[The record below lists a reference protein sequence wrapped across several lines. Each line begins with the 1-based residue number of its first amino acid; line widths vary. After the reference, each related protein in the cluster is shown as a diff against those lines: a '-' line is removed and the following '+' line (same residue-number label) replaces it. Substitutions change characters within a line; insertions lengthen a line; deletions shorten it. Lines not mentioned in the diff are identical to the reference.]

1 MPKPKASEF
10 QGETLKVA
18 TWNLLCSDVDLRERM
33 EEAAAH
39 VLDADIVLVQESRQ
53 DEGNVPS
60 SAQVLADQIGMKVA
74 SPTNSPS
81 RRPGES
87 HYRYGTAI
95 LTKLPIIE
103 EGTVDLRGCNGWQ
116 DYASIAWL
124 TAPSGRRI
132 LAVSAHLEWGGDKEN
147 IRLAQAIAIENEVRV
162 RLAEHARTTSV
173 TPIALLGMDANAL
186 PESDTIRYITG
197 LGAGIGF
204 GGAQWVDMWAASGQG
219 SGHTSVVSGN
229 PYAVSTAISVGITRP
244 EMVPDRR
251 IDYLLARGWVYGRP
265 GHPLDV
271 EVRGQSSMLG
281 KVVASDH
288 RAVVATIWDPPIE
301 AE

>member
-10 QGETLKVA
+10 HGETLKVA

-33 EEAAAH
+33 EEAASH
-39 VLDADIVLVQESRQ
+39 VLDADILLVQESRQ
-53 DEGNVPS
+53 DGNGTPS
-60 SAQVLADQIGMKVA
+60 SAQVLADQIGMRVA
-74 SPTNSPS
+74 SPTNYSYNK
-81 RRPGES
+81 PGES
-87 HYRYGTAI
+87 PYRYGTAI

-103 EGTVDLRGCNGWQ
+103 EGIIDLKGCGGIK
-116 DYASIAWL
+116 DLASIAWL
-124 TAPSGRRI
+124 TAPSGRQI
-132 LAVSAHLEWGGDKEN
+132 LAVSAHLEWGGDKEHV
-147 IRLAQAIAIENEVRV
+147 RLAQVIAIENEVRV
-162 RLAEHARTTSV
+162 RLTEHSRISPV

-186 PESDTIRYITG
+186 PDSDTIRYITG
-197 LGAGIGF
+197 LGAGTGF

-219 SGHTSVVSGN
+219 EGYTSVVAGN

-251 IDYLLARGWVYGRP
+251 IDYLMARGWVYGRP

-271 EVRGQSSMLG
+271 EVRGQSSTLG

-288 RAVVATIWDPPIE
+288 RSVVATIWDPPIE
-301 AE
+301 SE